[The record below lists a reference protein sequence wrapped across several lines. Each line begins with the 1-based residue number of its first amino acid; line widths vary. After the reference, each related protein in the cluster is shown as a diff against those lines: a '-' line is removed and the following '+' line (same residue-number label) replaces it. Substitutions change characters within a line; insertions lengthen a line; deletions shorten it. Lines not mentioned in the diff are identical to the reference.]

1 MIHTPETTIDLTHDS
16 APLVSADWLIVCTW
30 EGDALPRSTADVD
43 AATGGVI
50 ARLIESRDIT
60 GKAGELVPVLAP
72 SGLEAQRLLVVGLGN
87 KKDASRAT
95 LHDAAASA
103 ARFVTSRKFGVIA
116 FALPEG
122 NATEVLAVGVGLSQ
136 GCYGPGRR
144 RQQPGRIAPSRILL
158 VAPQADLTAALARAR
173 AEARGMWL
181 ARELV
186 NAPPCE
192 LYPETFAAVAA
203 ETGRECGMGVEVWDE
218 SRLADE
224 RMNALLAV
232 AVGSARPPR
241 LVVLRYAGN
250 PGGPTLALVG
260 KGVTFDSG
268 GLSLKTTD
276 QMLDMK
282 CDMAGAAAVLGGM
295 RAVAERKMKVNVL
308 GVLALVENMPS
319 GRAMKLGDVLK
330 ARNGTTIEVLNT
342 DAEGRLILA
351 DALSYAVEQKPTH
364 MLDFAT
370 LTGACMVAL
379 GAHVAGL
386 MTNHDAWGTQVLGA
400 IERAGERAWRLPLD
414 ASYDAMIQSKVAD
427 IRNTGGSRYGGAI
440 TAGKFLEQFVGRVP
454 WAHLDIAGPA
464 WLEGDTPASDSGG
477 TGCMVRAIVE
487 VASGYAAN

>member
-1 MIHTPETTIDLTHDS
+1 MIRTPETTIDLTHDS
-16 APLVSADWLIVCTW
+16 APRVPADWLIVPKW
-30 EGDALPRSTADVD
+30 EDDTLPTPTAAVNT
-43 AATGGVI
+43 ATGGAV
-50 ARLIESRDIT
+50 ARLIASRDIG
-60 GKAGELVPVLAP
+60 GKFGELVPVLAP
-72 SGLEAQRLLVVGLGN
+72 SGIQAERLLVLGLGW
-87 KKDASRAT
+87 KKDATRAT
-95 LHDAAASA
+95 LHDAASAA
-103 ARFVTSRKFGVIA
+103 ARFVTSRKVGTVA
-116 FALPEG
+116 FAMPEG
-122 NATEVLAVGVGLSQ
+122 TPEEVLAIGVGLSQ

-144 RQQPGRIAPSRILL
+144 RAHPGRVAPSRLLL
-158 VAPQADLTAALARAR
+158 VGPKGELAASLDRAR
-173 AEARGMWL
+173 AEAKAMWL

-203 ETGRECGMGVEVWDE
+203 ETGRGCGMGVEIWDE
-218 SRLADE
+218 SRLAE
-224 RMNALLAV
+224 EKMHALLAV
-232 AVGSARPPR
+232 ASGSARPPR
-241 LVVLRYAGN
+241 LAVLRYAGN

-282 CDMAGAAAVLGGM
+282 CDMAGAAAVLAGM
-295 RAVAERKMKVNVL
+295 KAVAELKLKVNLL
-308 GVLALVENMPS
+308 GVLPLVENMTG

-351 DALSYAVEQKPTH
+351 DALSYAAEQKPAH

-379 GAHVAGL
+379 GPHVAGL
-386 MTNHDAWGTQVLGA
+386 MTNHDSWGAEVLA
-400 IERAGERAWRLPLD
+400 ATDLAGERVWRLPLD
-414 ASYDAMIQSKVAD
+414 SSYDPMIQSKVAD

-440 TAGKFLEQFVGRVP
+440 TAAKFLEQFVARVP

-464 WLEGDTPASDSGG
+464 WLEGDTPALDSGG

-487 VASGYAAN
+487 LASGYAG